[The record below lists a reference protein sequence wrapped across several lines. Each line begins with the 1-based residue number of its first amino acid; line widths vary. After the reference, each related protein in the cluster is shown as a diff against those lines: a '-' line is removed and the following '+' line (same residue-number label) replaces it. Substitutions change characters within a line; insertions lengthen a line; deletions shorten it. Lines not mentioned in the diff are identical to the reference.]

1 MNVRIQAITLLERV
15 ALVRVKGE
23 TDLILLRFDKLKA
36 KEDGTAFFNCSV
48 RHIVDEIGTEAPTI
62 ERKIYVS
69 DILYFQFLDTE
80 KQQRLRMLN
89 TFATMVNLDSFTE
102 ERKAAFLE
110 NFSHMYAERD
120 ELLKDNVTEF
130 KL

>member
-15 ALVRVKGE
+15 ALVSVKGE
-23 TDLILLRFDKLKA
+23 TEPILLRFEKLKA

-48 RHIVDEIGTEAPTI
+48 RHKVDEIGTEAPTLK
-62 ERKIYVS
+62 RKIYVS
-69 DILYFQFLDTE
+69 EILAIQFLDTE
-80 KQQRLRMLN
+80 RQQRLRMLN
-89 TFATMVNLDSFTE
+89 TFAVMVNLDGFTE
-102 ERKAAFLE
+102 DRKAAFLE
-110 NFSHMYAERD
+110 NFSHMYEERD